1 MVADVPSNPHDF
13 VILIYRS
20 LLHIHFEQI
29 ADFKEIHPTFTICF
43 VLNSKL
49 HMNLDLTL
57 IFRNLT

>member
-1 MVADVPSNPHDF
+1 LPEISSDPHDS

-20 LLHIHFEQI
+20 LLHIYFEQI
-29 ADFKEIHPTFTICF
+29 ADFKEIYSNLTICF

-57 IFRNLT
+57 IFRNLM